1 MEGVSF
7 QFMRASSTRTST
19 WAALKTA
26 FPHTLPVMA
35 GYLFLGTAFGMLLKD
50 KGYGPL
56 WALFMSVC
64 IYAGSMQFVATG
76 LLAGGFSPV
85 TALAITLLV
94 NARHL
99 FYGLSMLGP
108 FQGMGWRKP
117 YLIFSLTDETYA
129 LFAGMPSPN
138 APEDRQVFFWIS
150 LMNQCYWVTGSL
162 LGSLLGQWLAF
173 DFSGIEFAMTA
184 LFVVIFVEQ
193 WLGAQK
199 EIRLRGFLKAHGP
212 AILGVVVSAACL
224 LLFAKDQFLLPAMAA
239 MLILFAL
246 LQGWFQGEVGE

>member
-1 MEGVSF
+1 
-7 QFMRASSTRTST
+7 MRTFSTRTSP
-19 WAALKTA
+19 WASLKTA

-50 KGYGPL
+50 KGYGPE

-76 LLAGGFSPV
+76 LLAGGFSPI

-99 FYGLSMLGP
+99 FYGLSMLAP
-108 FQGMGWRKP
+108 FEGTGWRKP

-129 LFAGMPSPN
+129 LFAGMQAPN
-138 APEDRQVFFWIS
+138 TWEDQQVFFWIS
-150 LMNQCYWVTGSL
+150 LMNQCYWVLGSL
-162 LGSLLGQWLAF
+162 MGSLLGQWLAF

-199 EIRLRGFLKAHGP
+199 EQKVRGFFCAHSP
-212 AILGVVVSAACL
+212 ALLGVGVSAACL
-224 LLFAKDQFLLPAMAA
+224 MLFKKDNFLLPAMAA

-246 LQGWFQGEVGE
+246 LQGWFQKEVGE

>member
-1 MEGVSF
+1 
-7 QFMRASSTRTST
+7 MRASSNPTSA
-19 WAALKTA
+19 WAAVKTA

-35 GYLFLGTAFGMLLKD
+35 GYLFLGAAFGMLLKD

-56 WALFMSVC
+56 WALLMSVC
-64 IYAGSMQFVATG
+64 IYAGSMQFVAAG

-85 TALAITLLV
+85 TALAVTLLV

-108 FQGMGWRKP
+108 FEKMGWRKP
-117 YLIFSLTDETYA
+117 YLVFSLTDETYA

-138 APEDRQVFFWIS
+138 TPEDRQVFFWIS
-150 LMNQCYWVTGSL
+150 LMNQCYWVLGSL
-162 LGSLLGQWLAF
+162 AGSLLGQWLAF

-184 LFVVIFVEQ
+184 LFVVIFLEQ

-199 EIRLRGFLKAHGP
+199 ESRILGFLKAHGP
-212 AILGVVVSAACL
+212 AILGAAVSAACL
-224 LLFAKDQFLLPAMAA
+224 MIFPKDRFLLPAMGA
-239 MLILFAL
+239 MLALFAL
-246 LQGWFQGEVGE
+246 LRGWFQREAGE